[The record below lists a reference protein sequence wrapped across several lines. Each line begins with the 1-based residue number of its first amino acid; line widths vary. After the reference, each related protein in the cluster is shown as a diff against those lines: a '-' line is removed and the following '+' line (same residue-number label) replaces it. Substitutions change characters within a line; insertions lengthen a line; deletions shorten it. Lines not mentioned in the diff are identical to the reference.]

1 MSQSPSSLEQIL
13 EAHIQTLA
21 LTLRPAT
28 VTTYRCVAR
37 GFLGYLHAAFPQVRR
52 LSQLR
57 RDPTCS
63 AGSVGCTNNNRPCA
77 TNRAPTIC
85 SASGACWTTWP
96 PTATPSSRT

>member
-13 EAHIQTLA
+13 EAYIQTLA

-57 RDPTCS
+57 RDPHLLGWFRWLYEQQPPLC
-63 AGSVGCTNNNRPCA
+63 NQ
-77 TNRAPTIC
+77 
-85 SASGACWTTWP
+85 SGGIA
-96 PTATPSSRT
+96 